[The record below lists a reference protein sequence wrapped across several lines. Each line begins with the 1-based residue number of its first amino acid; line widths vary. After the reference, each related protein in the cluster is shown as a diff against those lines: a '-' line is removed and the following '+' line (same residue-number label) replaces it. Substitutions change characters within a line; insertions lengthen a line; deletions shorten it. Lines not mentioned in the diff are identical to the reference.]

1 MFMQVYTAL
10 YHAFTPP
17 LYAGTLYQG
26 LYQVYATR
34 APLGFI
40 PGRLALYQ
48 VSLPSPCGLPVVSR
62 GRPLGLPRP
71 PVARRG
77 LAWLGLA
84 LAWLAI
90 FFLRSCN
97 FFRNIICSHEFSS
110 ALASGAIT
118 FGTPFLMNSVLPVCF
133 MAAYA
138 VHCFALCWCYV
149 ALVA

>member
-1 MFMQVYTAL
+1 M
-10 YHAFTPP
+10 PP

-48 VSLPSPCGLPVVSR
+48 VSLLSPCGLPVASR
-62 GRPLGLPRP
+62 GLPRP

-84 LAWLAI
+84 SIGLAALPLAV
-90 FFLRSCN
+90 L
-97 FFRNIICSHEFSS
+97 
-110 ALASGAIT
+110 ALA
-118 FGTPFLMNSVLPVCF
+118 LPVFRSACF

-138 VHCFALCWCYV
+138 VALFCFMLVLCSTRGLPCPGRSWGQHK
-149 ALVA
+149 ASLQLV

>member
-1 MFMQVYTAL
+1 MFMRLYTAL
-10 YHAFTPP
+10 YHAFMPP

-48 VSLPSPCGLPVVSR
+48 VSLLSPCGLPMASR
-62 GRPLGLPRP
+62 GLPWPGVVWLGW
-71 PVARRG
+71 
-77 LAWLGLA
+77 AWLGFN
-84 LAWLAI
+84 WLTVS
-90 FFLRSCN
+90 FEFHHL
-97 FFRNIICSHEFSS
+97 SHEFTS

-118 FGTPFLMNSVLPVCF
+118 LGTPFLMNSVLPVCF

-138 VHCFALCWCYV
+138 VALLWP
-149 ALVA
+149 ALPWSFLGPA